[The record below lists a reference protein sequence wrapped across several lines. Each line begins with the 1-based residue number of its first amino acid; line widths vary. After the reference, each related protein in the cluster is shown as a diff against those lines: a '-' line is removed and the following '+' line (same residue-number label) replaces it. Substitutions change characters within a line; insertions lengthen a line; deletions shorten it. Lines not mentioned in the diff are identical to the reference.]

1 MDPMRGDTG
10 ASLAP
15 RSEAELLKRQRD
27 GQLRVLV
34 AADFQQLVRQQGL
47 SQAYEQTD
55 VVVAANAEF
64 SDQASLHLS
73 LGATDPP
80 IRLRDPQ
87 LDGVAGLAGG
97 AGSDLVLPIAG
108 ARSDGQRHGGAQVL
122 AALLAGERVELSAG
136 GEVTPLQPRRE
147 LNTRISLEQIGL
159 GRLLL
164 HRAIGENGLVA
175 VSSAEGLIRS
185 PYGPLLGPWAN
196 ALYTCGGADSIGL
209 VMPGLSLLGPG
220 SPVLVGGAIG
230 WVIGSGSSHQPRPRR
245 LASGH
250 ARSPGAVA
258 AVSVDLQDL
267 DPRWLRAAYFEGHG
281 SALLVAIAAPVPLLN
296 GTIASQAAVSDADL
310 EAPVLDISVPRRI
323 KPSYGGVP
331 YSALKAGH
339 ILVDGHLIPAAP
351 AHSPRLAAAMAAELV
366 QRLMEDR
373 FPLRL
378 PLQGLSQRPGL
389 IPLDA

>member
-1 MDPMRGDTG
+1 MRGDTG

-15 RSEAELLKRQRD
+15 RSEAELQQRQRD
-27 GQLRVLV
+27 GQLRVLI

-47 SQAYEQTD
+47 SQAYAQTD

-122 AALLAGERVELSAG
+122 AALLAGESVELSAA

-147 LNTRISLEQIGL
+147 LNTRIALEQIGM

-196 ALYTCGGADSIGL
+196 ALYTCAGADSIGL

-230 WVIGSGSSHQPRPRR
+230 WVVGSGSSHQPRPRR

-258 AVSVDLQDL
+258 AVSVDLQEL

-296 GTIASQAAVSDADL
+296 GSIARQAAASDADL
-310 EAPVLDISVPRRI
+310 EAPVLDISVPRRL
-323 KPSYGGVP
+323 KPSFGGVP
-331 YSALKAGH
+331 YSDLKAGR
-339 ILVDGHLIPAAP
+339 IQVDGRLIPAAP

-366 QRLMEDR
+366 QRLIDDR

-378 PLQGLSQRPGL
+378 PLQPLSQRPGL
-389 IPLDA
+389 IPLET